1 MSSLLC
7 RIGTLGG
14 VTLSAGILEGPGS
27 HSQREWPAA
36 KGPCRRV
43 QSEVPTLEEKGIAIS
58 KFHERLGKLQQ
69 IGKLSVGS
77 TTESEPVRA
86 FVC

>member
-1 MSSLLC
+1 MSSLRC
-7 RIGTLGG
+7 HIGTLGG
-14 VTLSAGILEGPGS
+14 ITLSAGILEGPGS
-27 HSQREWPAA
+27 HSQRDWPAA

-43 QSEVPTLEEKGIAIS
+43 QSEVSTLEEKGIATI
-58 KFHERLGKLQQ
+58 KLHERLRKLLQ